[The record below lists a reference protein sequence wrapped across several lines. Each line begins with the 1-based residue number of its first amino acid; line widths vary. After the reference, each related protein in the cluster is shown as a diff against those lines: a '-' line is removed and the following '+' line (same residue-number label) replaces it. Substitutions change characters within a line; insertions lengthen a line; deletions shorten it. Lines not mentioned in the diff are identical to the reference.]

1 MKAQGKSEKEKVKER
16 RAELKAVKMR
26 PGRAV
31 WNWTNIKFRRLSF
44 CLFTFTFCLLLVVSA
59 SAQMRDYN
67 GTSPLYSPRGGAGT
81 GPNGLPTALQ
91 NVGIDQK
98 LNGQIPLDAVFLDET
113 GRSVRLSEY
122 FGKKPVILSLVFYEC
137 PMLCNQVLNGLVGSL
152 KAQSFNVGEEFDV
165 LTVSF
170 DPREGPALASAKKLS
185 YMQRYQRAG
194 AEKGWHFLTGD
205 QKSIDALTRAVG
217 FRYSYDAETNQFA
230 HASGIM
236 VLTPEGKLARYFYGI
251 EYAPKDL
258 RLALVESSESKIGSP
273 VDQLLLYCYHY
284 DPVTGK
290 YGPTIINIIRIGGL
304 LTMLGVA
311 ALIFFLPR
319 RRNAAGSN
327 ESMGGG
333 VA

>member
-1 MKAQGKSEKEKVKER
+1 VGSKEEVMSKIKRVEAGWRGFKSAERGALKLRGKLLTGCFMLI
-16 RAELKAVKMR
+16 A
-26 PGRAV
+26 
-31 WNWTNIKFRRLSF
+31 
-44 CLFTFTFCLLLVVSA
+44 CCLLFVVPVFG
-59 SAQMRDYN
+59 QLRDYN
-67 GTSPLYSPRGGAGT
+67 GTSPLYSPRGGVGT

-98 LNGQIPLDAVFLDET
+98 LNEQVPLDLQFLDET
-113 GRSVRLSEY
+113 GRTVQLREY
-122 FGKKPVILSLVFYEC
+122 FGRKPVILSLVFYEC

-152 KAQSFNVGEEFDV
+152 KAQTFNVGQEFDV

-170 DPREGPALASAKKLS
+170 DPREGPQLASAKKLS

-217 FRYSYDAETNQFA
+217 FRYSYDAATNQFA

-236 VLTPEGKLARYFYGI
+236 VLTPEGKLSRYFYGI
-251 EYAPKDL
+251 EYGPKDL
-258 RLALVESSESKIGSP
+258 RLALVESSANKIGTP
-273 VDQLLLYCYHY
+273 VDALMLYCYHY

-290 YGPTIINIIRIGGL
+290 YGPTIMNIIRLGGL

-311 ALIFFLPR
+311 ALVFVLQR
-319 RRNAAGSN
+319 RRRIAEEATN
-327 ESMGGG
+327 ESMAGGI
-333 VA
+333 A

>member
-1 MKAQGKSEKEKVKER
+1 
-16 RAELKAVKMR
+16 
-26 PGRAV
+26 
-31 WNWTNIKFRRLSF
+31 
-44 CLFTFTFCLLLVVSA
+44 
-59 SAQMRDYN
+59 MRDYN
-67 GTSPLYSPRGGAGT
+67 GTSPLYSPRGGT
-81 GPNGLPTALQ
+81 GPNGLPVALQ

-98 LNGQIPLDAVFLDET
+98 LNERIPLDLEFLDET
-113 GRSVRLSEY
+113 GRSVRLGEY

-194 AEKGWHFLTGD
+194 AEKGWHFLTGK
-205 QKSIDALTRAVG
+205 QESIDALTRAVG
-217 FRYSYDAETNQFA
+217 FRYSYDAQTNQFA

-236 VLTPEGKLARYFYGI
+236 VLTPDGRLSRYFYGI
-251 EYAPKDL
+251 EYAPKDV
-258 RLALVESSESKIGSP
+258 RLALVESSANKIGSP

-311 ALIFFLPR
+311 ALVFFLQR
-319 RRNAAGSN
+319 RRDAARSH
-327 ESMGGG
+327 ERMAGGI
-333 VA
+333 A

>member
-1 MKAQGKSEKEKVKER
+1 MSDMKRVAEGGRGFKSMERGALKLRGK
-16 RAELKAVKMR
+16 LLT
-26 PGRAV
+26 G
-31 WNWTNIKFRRLSF
+31 SF
-44 CLFTFTFCLLLVVSA
+44 VLIACCLLFVVPVCG
-59 SAQMRDYN
+59 QMRDYN

-98 LNGQIPLDAVFLDET
+98 LNEQIPLDLQFLDET
-113 GRSVRLSEY
+113 GRTVQLREY
-122 FGKKPVILSLVFYEC
+122 FGRKPVILSLVFYEC

-152 KAQSFNVGEEFDV
+152 KAQTFNIGQEFDV

-170 DPREGPALASAKKLS
+170 DPREGPQLASAKKLS

-217 FRYSYDAETNQFA
+217 FRYSYDAATNQFA

-236 VLTPEGKLARYFYGI
+236 VLTPEGKLSRYFYGI
-251 EYAPKDL
+251 EYGPKDL
-258 RLALVESSESKIGSP
+258 RLALVESSASKIGTP
-273 VDQLLLYCYHY
+273 VDALMLYCYHY

-290 YGPTIINIIRIGGL
+290 YGPTIMNIIRLGGL

-311 ALIFFLPR
+311 ALVFMLQR
-319 RRNAAGSN
+319 RRRITEEATN
-327 ESMGGG
+327 ESMAGGI
-333 VA
+333 A

>member
-1 MKAQGKSEKEKVKER
+1 
-16 RAELKAVKMR
+16 
-26 PGRAV
+26 
-31 WNWTNIKFRRLSF
+31 
-44 CLFTFTFCLLLVVSA
+44 
-59 SAQMRDYN
+59 MRDYN

-98 LNGQIPLDAVFLDET
+98 LNEQIPLDLQFLDET
-113 GRSVRLSEY
+113 GRTVQLREY
-122 FGKKPVILSLVFYEC
+122 FGRKPVILSLVFYEC

-152 KAQSFNVGEEFDV
+152 KAQTFNVGQEFDV

-170 DPREGPALASAKKLS
+170 DPREGPQLASAKKLS

-217 FRYSYDAETNQFA
+217 FRYSYDAATNQFA

-236 VLTPEGKLARYFYGI
+236 VLTPEGKLSRYFYGI
-251 EYAPKDL
+251 EYGPKDL
-258 RLALVESSESKIGSP
+258 RLALVESSANKIGTP
-273 VDQLLLYCYHY
+273 VDALTLYCYHY

-290 YGPTIINIIRIGGL
+290 YGPTIMNIIRLGGL

-311 ALIFFLPR
+311 ALIFVLQR
-319 RRNAAGSN
+319 RRRIAEEATN
-327 ESMGGG
+327 ESMAGGI
-333 VA
+333 A

>member
-1 MKAQGKSEKEKVKER
+1 MGDMKSV
-16 RAELKAVKMR
+16 AESLCKLT
-26 PGRAV
+26 G
-31 WNWTNIKFRRLSF
+31 RRLEALQAGRKF
-44 CLFTFTFCLLLVVSA
+44 LVHCLLAAACCLLFILPVC
-59 SAQMRDYN
+59 AQMRDYN
-67 GTSPLYSPRGGAGT
+67 GTSPLYSPRGGSGT
-81 GPNGLPTALQ
+81 GSNGLPSALQ
-91 NVGIDQK
+91 NVGIDQR
-98 LNGQIPLDAVFLDET
+98 LNEQIPLDLQFLDET

-122 FGKKPVILSLVFYEC
+122 FGRKPVILSLVFYEC

-185 YMQRYQRAG
+185 YMQRYQRPG

-205 QKSIDALTRAVG
+205 EKSIEALTRAVG

-236 VLTPEGKLARYFYGI
+236 VLTPEGRLARYFYGI

-258 RLALVESSESKIGSP
+258 RLALVESSAHKIGSP

-290 YGPTIINIIRIGGL
+290 YGPTIINIIRLGGL

-311 ALIFFLPR
+311 ALIFFLQRKR
-319 RRNAAGSN
+319 RGAAASN
-327 ESMGGG
+327 ESMAGGI
-333 VA
+333 A